1 MAELRT
7 SEGSLYF
14 YTHYTGHKLPDDAKD
29 ALALASSRRHDEP
42 YALRRIVDHLI
53 FASGSRDQETNS
65 GLMLS
70 PIAEDEYGMLNSSPC
85 SVLIDLVTWTME
97 AFDFHRMA
105 KEHVMYSFPED
116 GVVSNQ

>member
-29 ALALASSRRHDEP
+29 ALDVASSRRHDEP

-53 FASGSRDQETNS
+53 FASGSRDKETNS
-65 GLMLS
+65 GLMLK
-70 PIAEDEYGMLNSSPC
+70 PNLEDEYGMLNSSPC

-97 AFDFHRMA
+97 SFNVHRMA
-105 KEHVMYSFPED
+105 KEFVMYSFPED
-116 GVVSNQ
+116 GVNN